1 MFFRKPTD
9 NSGPHL
15 KTIQEFLPDARA
27 IEYRPRPRWS
37 HATLHL
43 LLLMMVVGLLWA
55 TFSEVDRV
63 VVARGKLVTPLP
75 NIVVQPLEIS
85 ILKTIDVRVGQVV
98 NKGQVLATLDPTFTG
113 ADASQLSVRE
123 KSLSAEVE
131 RLQIEMGNRSRE
143 ATPSLSTQP
152 TQTALLEER
161 RANYQSRLVQLNE
174 TVEKLEASLVT
185 NRAQQAALKERLN
198 SLSELEKMR
207 EALAEKQF
215 GSKASLLEVRERR
228 LEVEHDYR
236 QSQNREKEIQKEIL
250 ASKAERNN
258 FTRQWRQRAL
268 EELTEAERQR
278 NEVKEQ
284 LGKAQRRNELV
295 QLVAPANAVVLE
307 IGKKSV
313 GSVVKDAEPLFV
325 LVPLDAPLQ
334 AEVEVDSADVG
345 DLRVGDIARIKLDT
359 YPFQKH
365 GTLDGKLDTVSA
377 DAFAR
382 QANGQDVGAYY
393 LARVNITS
401 RNLNNMTS
409 PAYLLPGM
417 TMTAEMVVG
426 KRSVI
431 SYFLYP
437 VIRTLDESLRER

>member
-9 NSGPHL
+9 NSGPHD
-15 KTIQEFLPDARA
+15 KVIQDFLPDARA
-27 IEYRPRPRWS
+27 IEHRPRPRWS
-37 HATLHL
+37 QMTLYL
-43 LLLMMVVGLLWA
+43 LLLMMVVALLWA

-75 NIVVQPLEIS
+75 NIVVQPLEIG
-85 ILKTIDVRVGQVV
+85 ILKTIDVRMGQVV
-98 NKGQVLATLDPTFTG
+98 SKGQVLATLDPTFTG
-113 ADASQLSVRE
+113 ADASQLTVRE

-131 RLQIEMGNRSRE
+131 RLQIEMGNRARE
-143 ATPSLSTQP
+143 TPGSLASQP
-152 TQTALLEER
+152 TQSALLDER
-161 RANYQSRLVQLNE
+161 RANYESRLAQLNE
-174 TVEKLEASLVT
+174 TAERLEASLTT
-185 NRAQQAALKERLN
+185 NRAQQATLKDRLA
-198 SLSELEKMR
+198 SLAELEKMR
-207 EALAEKQF
+207 ESLVEKQF
-215 GSKASLLEVRERR
+215 GSKASMLEVRERR
-228 LEVEHDYR
+228 LEVEHDYK
-236 QSQNREKEIQKEIL
+236 QSLNREKEIAREIL
-250 ASKAERNN
+250 AAKAERDN
-258 FTRQWRQRAL
+258 FKRQWRQRAL
-268 EELTEAERQR
+268 EDLNEAERQR
-278 NEVKEQ
+278 SEVKEQ

-313 GSVVKDAEPLFV
+313 GSVIKDAEPLFV

-345 DLRVGDIARIKLDT
+345 DLRVGDTSRIKLDT

-365 GTLDGKLDTVSA
+365 GTLDGTLQTISA

-382 QANGQDVGAYY
+382 QANGQAAGAYY
-393 LARVNITS
+393 LGRIDIGS
-401 RNLNNMTS
+401 RKLDNMTK

-417 TMTAEMVVG
+417 TVTAEMVVG

-437 VIRTLDESLRER
+437 VIRTLDEALRER